1 MAVSSSVESVLA
13 QIPDDALGNLRQADV
28 LWQRYKSAQIPTPTV
43 VQTSS
48 ELLSGIETDVVICG
62 GTLGI
67 LIASVLVQRG
77 WRVTVLER
85 GVLRGREQ
93 EWNISRAEL
102 DVLVALNLLT
112 PAELEQ
118 AIATQYDRAR
128 IGFGGEAEVW
138 VKDVLNIGVDPV
150 FLLATLKAKFIS
162 LGGRVLE
169 QTAFEGAI
177 VHPNGV
183 SIQASEGL
191 SARLLIDTMGYFSPI
206 VQQIRQGQKPD
217 SVCLVVGS
225 CAQGFPPS
233 DTGDLFVTF
242 TPLQNQ
248 CQYFWE
254 AFPARDGRTTYLFTY
269 LDAHPDRPSLEELFA
284 EYLRLLPDYQGV
296 AIEQLT
302 FRRALFGCFPGYQQP
317 LRVPWARVLPVGDS
331 SGSQSPLS
339 FGGFGAMMRHL
350 NRLSQGI
357 DEALRADLLDRS
369 ALALLQPYQP
379 NLAVTWLF
387 QRAMSVRINQVVP
400 PDRINALL
408 AAVFGEM
415 SQLGDAVLKPFL
427 QDVVQFPALT
437 QTLLKTAL
445 RHPNR
450 VLPIIPQVGAPLL
463 ASWLVHY
470 LSLGLYSGLDSIG
483 QAIEP
488 RLTALPATAQY
499 YAHRWLDAWHY
510 GAGSDYF
517 D

>member
-1 MAVSSSVESVLA
+1 
-13 QIPDDALGNLRQADV
+13 
-28 LWQRYKSAQIPTPTV
+28 
-43 VQTSS
+43 
-48 ELLSGIETDVVICG
+48 
-62 GTLGI
+62 
-67 LIASVLVQRG
+67 
-77 WRVTVLER
+77 
-85 GVLRGREQ
+85 
-93 EWNISRAEL
+93 
-102 DVLVALNLLT
+102 LT

-206 VQQIRQGQKPD
+206 VQQIRQGQEPD

-445 RHPNR
+445 RHPDR
-450 VLPIIPQVGAPLL
+450 VLPIIPQVGVPLL

>member
-1 MAVSSSVESVLA
+1 
-13 QIPDDALGNLRQADV
+13 
-28 LWQRYKSAQIPTPTV
+28 
-43 VQTSS
+43 
-48 ELLSGIETDVVICG
+48 
-62 GTLGI
+62 
-67 LIASVLVQRG
+67 
-77 WRVTVLER
+77 VLER

-445 RHPNR
+445 RHPDR
-450 VLPIIPQVGAPLL
+450 VLPIIPQVGVPLL